1 MELTEKPKE
10 TIKPQGTTKS
20 SAAAVSKTLT
30 KNITKTSDVKDL
42 KKMAPPANT
51 PNAPAFANKAQL
63 DAVSSELLS
72 SITGGRAESKPKG
85 AKAIPHIRCWSMT
98 TVDLIKT
105 LKSKGFVQ
113 TDKFPQQ
120 VNLSGKF
127 QSNIFSFEKN
137 NVIYSFVV
145 STTGKAS
152 VAAKEFTPVNL
163 GLAGKQMKR
172 AELIKAAK
180 SALEKKQMD
189 DNVKQAMLM
198 LIDIAAARGAGQ
210 LTPELNDA
218 ISEVRNIISV
228 DFGEILAPIMIMT
241 DKDVA
246 EFPVGNAPLIDV
258 RVGSQNISVKSL
270 SGSGTSF
277 KSVSELMDQF
287 ETSIDPSD
295 EEAKRRFNILRK
307 FHPSNKGSNKDKII
321 AATAEANTPEYKKLC
336 SVLKVSKIDSFKSL
350 TTATHKMH
358 NYDYTTFLKKV
369 FPVMTAGNW
378 DKPVGL
384 PADGASYLGL
394 KIDKP
399 VKAKKAEDPNKVKKV
414 NVAGRVSYDR
424 NRINGGAD
432 ILTYVMGVGLLNF
445 ITRGPEAEAYSSMMT
460 DIVNKANAVIGKIDI
475 TLAGGL
481 TVQTKPFADLQ
492 FRFQYHAPS
501 HIPGNNLPGF
511 IAILN

>member
-20 SAAAVSKTLT
+20 SAAAVSKTAD
-30 KNITKTSDVKDL
+30 KSKTSNASDL
-42 KKMAPPANT
+42 KKMAPPTNT
-51 PNAPAFANKAQL
+51 PNAPVFANKAQL

-72 SITGGRAESKPKG
+72 SISGGRAESKSKG
-85 AKAIPHIRCWSMT
+85 SKAIPHIRCWSMT
-98 TVDLIKT
+98 SSDLIQT
-105 LKSKGFVQ
+105 LKAKGFVQ
-113 TDKFPQQ
+113 TDKYPQQ

-172 AELIKAAK
+172 TDLIKAAK

-189 DNVKQAMLM
+189 DNVRQAMLM
-198 LIDIAAARGAGQ
+198 LVDIAAARGAGQ

-218 ISEVRNIISV
+218 IGEVRNIISV
-228 DFGEILAPIMIMT
+228 DFGEILAPIMIMS
-241 DKDVA
+241 DQDIA
-246 EFPVGNAPLIDV
+246 EFPEGNAPLIDV
-258 RVGSQNISVKSL
+258 KVGSQNISVKSL

-277 KSVSELMDQF
+277 KSVSDLMDQF

-295 EEAKRRFNILRK
+295 EEASRRFKILRQ

-321 AATAEANTPEYKKLC
+321 AATAEANTLEYQKLC
-336 SVLKVSKIDSFKSL
+336 KVLKVKNISSFKDLTNSL
-350 TTATHKMH
+350 SKMH
-358 NYDYTTFLKKV
+358 NYDYSSFLKTV
-369 FPVMTAGNW
+369 YPVMIAGNW

-384 PADGASYLGL
+384 PADGAYYLGL
-394 KIDKP
+394 KS
-399 VKAKKAEDPNKVKKV
+399 DPPAKVK
-414 NVAGRVSYDR
+414 VAGKSSYDGKPL
-424 NRINGGAD
+424 IGGAD

-445 ITRGPEAEAYSSMMT
+445 ITRGPEAEAYASMMT

-481 TVQTKPFADLQ
+481 TVQTKPFADLKFQ
-492 FRFQYHAPS
+492 FQYHAPS